1 MAENFLE
8 KLNSSQQ
15 RAVTFANK
23 PLLILAG
30 AGSGKTRVLTYRAA
44 WLVLEKNI
52 NPQDIL
58 LVTFTN
64 KAAAEMKQRIIN
76 LLKTNDQR
84 LMTNTPFAG
93 TFHSFCARF
102 LRIEGRD
109 FDIPPDFTIYD
120 TSDQLDL
127 IKQIIK
133 SKDLGKFKPGSI
145 LNAISSAK
153 NELLTPLE
161 YLNYA
166 KSYFTKTAAEI
177 YLEYQKSLDKYH
189 ALDFDDLLFETV
201 KILNSNSVILSKYQ
215 HRYQYVLVDE
225 YQDTNHAQYEL
236 TKLLAKGRQNLT
248 VVGDCS
254 QSIYSWRGADF
265 RNVLKLEQDF
275 PNLTTINLERNYRS
289 SQNILN
295 AAFSVI
301 NKNKS
306 HPILKLWTDKKGGP
320 KIALFEA
327 ENEKDEAEFIVKK
340 IQSSNHHAT
349 ARGSYYNNFAVLYRT
364 NAQSRV
370 IEEAFLQ
377 AGIPY
382 ILVGGIRFYERKEI
396 KDCLAY
402 IRLLANPVDMVSYHR
417 LEKLGKRR
425 LVRFENF
432 AADYFLKNKKT
443 VEILD
448 DVLQATGYL
457 EMFDKKDE
465 SDLARIENIKELR
478 SVAEQFP
485 KLTDFLENVALI
497 EKENLPKRPF
507 KNGVKKNAVT
517 LMTLHAAK
525 GLEFETVFMI
535 GMEEGLFPHSR
546 SMLGKQ
552 EMEEERRLCY
562 VGITRTKNKLYFTH
576 TACRLYFGRRSSNE
590 PSRFINDL
598 PEELMEEEYA
608 NLL

>member
-1 MAENFLE
+1 MP
-8 KLNSSQQ
+8 S
-15 RAVTFANK
+15 
-23 PLLILAG
+23 
-30 AGSGKTRVLTYRAA
+30 
-44 WLVLEKNI
+44 
-52 NPQDIL
+52 
-58 LVTFTN
+58 
-64 KAAAEMKQRIIN
+64 
-76 LLKTNDQR
+76 
-84 LMTNTPFAG
+84 
-93 TFHSFCARF
+93 
-102 LRIEGRD
+102 
-109 FDIPPDFTIYD
+109 
-120 TSDQLDL
+120 
-127 IKQIIK
+127 
-133 SKDLGKFKPGSI
+133 
-145 LNAISSAK
+145 
-153 NELLTPLE
+153 
-161 YLNYA
+161 
-166 KSYFTKTAAEI
+166 
-177 YLEYQKSLDKYH
+177 
-189 ALDFDDLLFETV
+189 
-201 KILNSNSVILSKYQ
+201 
-215 HRYQYVLVDE
+215 
-225 YQDTNHAQYEL
+225 
-236 TKLLAKGRQNLT
+236 
-248 VVGDCS
+248 
-254 QSIYSWRGADF
+254 
-265 RNVLKLEQDF
+265 
-275 PNLTTINLERNYRS
+275 
-289 SQNILN
+289 
-295 AAFSVI
+295 
-301 NKNKS
+301 
-306 HPILKLWTDKKGGP
+306 
-320 KIALFEA
+320 
-327 ENEKDEAEFIVKK
+327 
-340 IQSSNHHAT
+340 
-349 ARGSYYNNFAVLYRT
+349 
-364 NAQSRV
+364 
-370 IEEAFLQ
+370 FLQ

-382 ILVGGIRFYERKEI
+382 ILVGGLRFYERKEI
-396 KDCLAY
+396 KDMLAY